1 MTRIVSIVE
10 GHGELDAVPILLRRI
25 AAAALPAGAVDAR
38 DRAIR
43 VVLAK
48 TEYEAW
54 FLAAAD
60 SIAGKHGID
69 AKAAAPANPEAV
81 RGAKEWLTGCMPA
94 GQSYRPTRHQAAL
107 LWRDVTALLEHA

>member
-10 GHGELDAVPILLRRI
+10 GRGE
-25 AAAALPAGAVDAR
+25 
-38 DRAIR
+38 
-43 VVLAK
+43 
-48 TEYEAW
+48 W

-69 AKAAAPANPEAV
+69 AKAAASANPEAV

-94 GQSYRPTRHQAAL
+94 GRSYRPTRHQAAL
-107 LWRDVTALLEHA
+107 TSTFDMDAARRAAPSFDKLWRDVTALLEHA